1 MNSLA
6 RKAYNASIKQ
16 KGYFIIHILINHYF
30 YNMNLEPKKEGVN
43 NIFPDLNAAMNNI
56 PDTSNTSN
64 TSKSIGAGNAT
75 PLNFM
80 PKEDRFYD
88 PANLAS
94 NRATVND
101 PTETPLPEKS
111 MVNVFGNA
119 PMVTKKKI
127 SKKTITIIAVIF
139 LLLAAAT
146 GIIIVKGE
154 ELGILRSKPEKV
166 LSQMIENM
174 NSVKTSHLEGNGQIT
189 ASNSATPGQ
198 SLNMGF
204 KITADEDATIEDNPK
219 ANLNYDLNFALEG
232 MSFTGNFDFTIVDK
246 IAYFRLNKAPMLPF
260 IDLGKFKGKWIKAD
274 PKEIEKVNPSF
285 AESLDSLDS
294 SKEMNVKINEIVK
307 KYQNNLVKIKNE
319 LPDEK
324 VNNVNVYSYALT
336 VNKETMRQ
344 FFKEV
349 MDLSQELNQT
359 KLPSSVTSIEDYKK
373 MQEKL
378 LGMIIDFAADKAETK
393 ILIGKKDKM
402 LYGISFKIDIDGKDI
417 GELVTAMSK
426 EIPNGISTPTAVPKE
441 IEGLTANLVFDIRY
455 SNFNEPVNIKAP
467 ENAEDFMEALGIE
480 DSLGAAKKKAND
492 AKRISEINTLKLA
505 LTMYHNENGSY
516 PVTQGMEKTNDKNSA
531 IYKLINSSKYITTI
545 PVDPLDPNYF
555 YGYKSD
561 GKIFE
566 LSARLENL
574 ENTQCKKIS
583 PDVCLYIL
591 KDK

>member
-16 KGYFIIHILINHYF
+16 GIFYHINLINYYF
-30 YNMNLEPKKEGVN
+30 LNMNLEPKKDGVN
-43 NIFPDLNAAMNNI
+43 NIFPDLNAAVNNK
-56 PDTSNTSN
+56 PDI
-64 TSKSIGAGNAT
+64 SKSIDAGNAM
-75 PLNFM
+75 PPNFM
-80 PKEDRFYD
+80 PKEDRFYNPAK
-88 PANLAS
+88 PANLISA
-94 NRATVND
+94 AGND
-101 PTETPLPEKS
+101 FISGNDLTKTPLPEKS
-111 MVNVFGNA
+111 MADVFGNA
-119 PMVTKKKI
+119 PMAAKKKI
-127 SKKTITIIAVIF
+127 SKKTVMAIAVIF
-139 LLLAAAT
+139 LLLAAAA

-166 LSQMIENM
+166 LAQMIENM
-174 NSVKTSHLEGNGQIT
+174 NNIKTSHLEGNGQLT

-246 IAYFRLNKAPMLPF
+246 VAYFRLNKAPMLPF
-260 IDLGKFKGKWIKAD
+260 IDLGKFRGKWIKAD
-274 PKEIEKVNPSF
+274 PKEIEKINPSF

-294 SKEMNVKINEIVK
+294 SKEMNAKINEIVK
-307 KYQNNLVKIKNE
+307 KYQNNLVKVKNE

-324 VNNVNVYSYALT
+324 IDNINVYSYTLAID
-336 VNKETMRQ
+336 KQTMRQ

-359 KLPSSVTSIEDYKK
+359 KLPSSVTNIEEFKK

-378 LGMIIDFAADKAETK
+378 LSIMINWAADKIETK

-402 LYGISFKIDIDGKDI
+402 LYGLSFKLDLDGKEI
-417 GELVTAMSK
+417 GELVSGMSK
-426 EIPNGISTPTAVPKE
+426 ELPGVSASNTIPKE
-441 IEGLTANLVFDIRY
+441 IEGITASLVFDIKY

-467 ENAEDFMEALGIE
+467 ENAEDFMKALGTG
-480 DSLGAAKKKAND
+480 DSLEVVQKKDRD
-492 AKRISEINTLKLA
+492 AKRMSDLQRIK
-505 LTMYHNENGSY
+505 TMLVFYQNRYGVY
-516 PVTQGMEKTNDKNSA
+516 PITKGMEKTNDKNGA
-531 IYKLINSSKYITTI
+531 IQKFGGI
-545 PVDPLDPNYF
+545 PIDPLNPNYY

-561 GKIFE
+561 GKSFE

-591 KDK
+591 RDK